1 MKTLHL
7 APVRLALVT
16 ALFLMVGNSRIEAQT
31 PASLA
36 GDWRIVSFFVPKPL
50 TLTKDGN
57 NNVTDIVERNFFG
70 YGLGRITFTSGGGV
84 SGTFSE
90 NGQTPEALSGTFSIT
105 GQGQVTVNIPGDED
119 GPTVFHVNASQDFMV
134 SAQRKGNSLDWVL
147 LLREPSVVPGA
158 EMVGEWAGF
167 GFETPR
173 TLALQKDGLGRIT
186 GVDGLNK
193 FGLFPAS
200 LTVHAGGATFS
211 GSLDGAFTGNVVSY
225 SQGVLNLS
233 ITPAGENPFEIPFY
247 INASRTIMVTVSVDE
262 EFGGNELIV
271 FMRKPTS
278 MATTDVAGHWRT
290 KMMQTPD
297 VLTLVKNNGIVTEI
311 NGRHNFEVLSE
322 KLTVG
327 TDGYLTGE
335 FAEGPTLGNFN
346 LPIPANGGATV
357 TLNFPGQSPDQV
369 GIQLNA
375 TKDVAFNLEAD
386 TSSHEAVFIIR
397 TPRVTSGKE
406 ETGLLSLKGSV
417 IMHWASES
425 GRALYESTDFS
436 TWTMVPETAGQ
447 RSHTISNPTGVMFF
461 RVQRPE

>member
-1 MKTLHL
+1 
-7 APVRLALVT
+7 
-16 ALFLMVGNSRIEAQT
+16 
-31 PASLA
+31 
-36 GDWRIVSFFVPKPL
+36 
-50 TLTKDGN
+50 
-57 NNVTDIVERNFFG
+57 
-70 YGLGRITFTSGGGV
+70 
-84 SGTFSE
+84 
-90 NGQTPEALSGTFSIT
+90 
-105 GQGQVTVNIPGDED
+105 
-119 GPTVFHVNASQDFMV
+119 
-134 SAQRKGNSLDWVL
+134 
-147 LLREPSVVPGA
+147 
-158 EMVGEWAGF
+158 
-167 GFETPR
+167 
-173 TLALQKDGLGRIT
+173 LALQKDGLGRIT

-211 GSLDGAFTGNVVSY
+211 GSLDGAFTGNVGSY

-297 VLTLVKNNGIVTEI
+297 VLTLVKSNGIVTEI

-397 TPRVTSGKE
+397 TPRVASGKE

-417 IMHWASES
+417 SMHWASES
-425 GRALYESTDFS
+425 GRALYENGRPALPHHQQSDGCN
-436 TWTMVPETAGQ
+436 VLPCAAAGVSAPPDSAR
-447 RSHTISNPTGVMFF
+447 RSTISLGPAVVAG
-461 RVQRPE
+461 RVLDCPQGPGMVCAAGADARQRPSACCQPRGRRPLARLQRMSTFPCRLRLMCAA